1 MNPKYKGL
9 FLPLCFAFL
18 FAVAVLTFIAVK
30 VYDNFFGMQL
40 VNERDTAPELMQ
52 NEYNILYG
60 GEYWKK
66 AIKENDQIYLDVD
79 VINAEWA
86 EEMLFYADDIDKV
99 LYTTQ
104 MERSEFDVGTGDFI
118 TREGHV
124 YIRSK
129 AAESLFGTRS
139 SVNEEER
146 VVMVRQP
153 FGNVGEILKGKT
165 YLRINPDLEERHYT
179 VLLRRG
185 DEVEIYPCDT
195 KGFYFAVSSTG
206 YRGYIEADRVNVEET
221 TMSRKEP
228 SQFLVDPGLLFA
240 KPVSIIFHQVY
251 VPGLTE
257 EMEDDIWNG
266 AYYMHVIAPTWF
278 SLNAK
283 GGIDSLASTEYQE
296 FVQED
301 FGIEI
306 YAVFTNSFDDELTYE
321 VLHSTP
327 KRDALCQKI
336 LQYCKDYNLQGINVD
351 FEGISE
357 RTAPYYIQFIRELSI
372 VLRLNSYVLS
382 VDVPVPSEWS
392 TFYRRDILN
401 DICDYVVVMA
411 YDEHYAGDPVPGST
425 SSQSFTVNAIANTL
439 AEGVSKDKLI
449 LAMPWYTRVW
459 MTDQDGDLSSIA
471 VGMGA
476 EWDYIYDYEFEEIY
490 DDATCQDYVEGDWEG
505 VHYQIWLENETSQSW
520 RLRMVKDSELG
531 GVAGWS
537 LGLQN
542 YEAWNAYTR
551 VLFNK

>member
-1 MNPKYKGL
+1 MNPRYKRL
-9 FLPLCFAFL
+9 FLPLVLVFL
-18 FAVAVLTFIAVK
+18 FLVAMLTYIAVRI
-30 VYDNFFGMQL
+30 YDQYFGMQL
-40 VNERDTAPELMQ
+40 VNERDTAPELLP

-60 GEYWKK
+60 GEYMKK
-66 AIKENDQIYLDVD
+66 AIKENDQIYLDID
-79 VINAEWA
+79 VINKDWA
-86 EEMLFYADDIDKV
+86 EEMLFYADDIEKV

-104 MERSEFDVGTGDFI
+104 MERSEYEIGTGDFI

-124 YIRSK
+124 YIRTK
-129 AAESLFGTRS
+129 AAESMFGTRS

-165 YLRINPDLEERHYT
+165 YLRMSPDLEERFYT
-179 VLLRRG
+179 ALLQRG

-228 SQFLVDPGLLFA
+228 SRFLIEAGVLFS
-240 KPVSIIFHQVY
+240 KPVSIIFHQVF
-251 VPGLTE
+251 VEGLTE

-278 SLNAK
+278 SLNSQ
-283 GGIDSLASTEYQE
+283 GGIDSLASTEYAD
-296 FVQED
+296 FVYED

-306 YAVFTNSFDDELTYE
+306 YAVFSNSFDDELTYE

-336 LQYCKDYNLQGINVD
+336 LQYCQDYHLQGINVD

-357 RTAPYYIQFIRELSI
+357 KTAPYYIQFIRELSI
-372 VLRLNSYVLS
+372 VLRLNGYVLS

-392 TFYRRDILN
+392 TFYRRDVLN
-401 DICDYVVVMA
+401 DICDYVIVMA
-411 YDEHYAGDPVPGST
+411 YDEHYGGDTTPGST

-449 LAMPWYTRVW
+449 LGMPWYTRVW
-459 MTDQDGDLSSIA
+459 MTDEAGNLSSIA
-471 VGMGA
+471 VGMDA
-476 EWDYIYDYEFEEIY
+476 TWDYYYDYELEQLY
-490 DDATCQDYVEGDWEG
+490 DDVTCQDYLEGDKDG
-505 VHYQIWLENETSQSW
+505 IHYQIWLENETSQSW
-520 RLRMVKDSELG
+520 RLRLVKDSDLG

-542 YEAWNAYTR
+542 YEAWNAYNR
-551 VLFNK
+551 VLFE